1 MVLHGIAEEDSDDED
16 ENDDGNKTFDAG
28 HSSNALPIINE
39 EFNKGINN
47 NNSPQGAL
55 AELSPIKQMKTNK
68 FSSLDLS
75 KLDNKRL
82 KQFIHNQS
90 RYEKDLEE
98 KRKMK
103 ETKIKSLVSPLN
115 LAVLGNNPE
124 GTIHTP
130 RFDEEEDKHDEPKK
144 EVEADKINLINNRG
158 PVPDLSDLKTLNE
171 KIRLLK
177 DQSSDI
183 EGAMGLDESGILEY
197 SMVMQRQFRGLLN
210 DVNESSVMNDT
221 LNTSN
226 LGGHRRQYSTDE
238 SVLFGRNFVDDSF
251 SKGPVDDS
259 FTKGPVDAE
268 DKTNINSTNFLNLN
282 GLFTDNDKQSNS
294 FDINLQEQEFKKM
307 FEDNEANEVEPR
319 QKSEENGTRNIFGLR
334 NDTYSGSE
342 DHSNE
347 RPKTPESDNGAFNPF
362 KSPVVPEAII
372 SPSKSESNRERS
384 KSRDLSEE
392 NKSETGEIKFVH
404 DQISEWN
411 KRITSAIN
419 EENYYNDSKTKP
431 MKRAPSNP
439 LEKLTLEN
447 MKNVNGPAVKNDKKK
462 YLRPSVVQEESEKN
476 MKVAGSENKKA
487 HNLDPKTHFV
497 SFNVG
502 GDEVP
507 VLENEDYVK
516 EILKI
521 EIILIIVHT
530 DIVSDFEVNRSKK
543 YLKDFLAQNEE

>member
-1 MVLHGIAEEDSDDED
+1 MVLHGIAEENSDDED

-28 HSSNALPIINE
+28 NSSNALPTINE
-39 EFNKGINN
+39 ELKKGINN
-47 NNSPQGAL
+47 SSSPQGAQ

-75 KLDNKRL
+75 RLDNKRL

-115 LAVLGNNPE
+115 LSVLRDNPDS
-124 GTIHTP
+124 TKNTP
-130 RFDEEEDKHDEPKK
+130 RFDEEEDKHVEPKK
-144 EVEADKINLINNRG
+144 EVEVDRINASNNRG
-158 PVPDLSDLKTLNE
+158 PAPDLSDLKTLNE
-171 KIRLLK
+171 KIRILK

-210 DVNESSVMNDT
+210 DANESSVMNDT

-226 LGGHRRQYSTDE
+226 MGGHRRQYSTNE
-238 SVLFGRNFVDDSF
+238 SVLFGRNFADDSF
-251 SKGPVDDS
+251 SKGPVD
-259 FTKGPVDAE
+259 VE

-282 GLFTDNDKQSNS
+282 GLFTDNDNQNNS

-307 FEDNEANEVEPR
+307 FEGNEVNEANEVEPS
-319 QKSEENGTRNIFGLR
+319 QLSEENSTRNIFGLR

-347 RPKTPESDNGAFNPF
+347 RPRTPESDNGAFNPF

-419 EENYYNDSKTKP
+419 EENYYNDAKTKP
-431 MKRAPSNP
+431 VRRAPSNP

-447 MKNVNGPAVKNDKKK
+447 MKNVNGPAVKDKKK

-476 MKVAGSENKKA
+476 MKVAGSENKRA
-487 HNLDPKTHFV
+487 TNLDSKTHFV
-497 SFNVG
+497 SFNKG
-502 GDEVP
+502 GEEVP
-507 VLENEDYVK
+507 VLVNEDYVK

-521 EIILIIVHT
+521 EIILVIVNT

-543 YLKDFLAQNEE
+543 YLKDFLALNEE